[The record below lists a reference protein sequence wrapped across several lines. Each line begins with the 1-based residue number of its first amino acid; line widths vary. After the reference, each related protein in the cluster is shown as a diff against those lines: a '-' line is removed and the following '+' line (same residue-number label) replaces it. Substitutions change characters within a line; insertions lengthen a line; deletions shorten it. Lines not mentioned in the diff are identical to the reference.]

1 MFKNKNKRYFAI
13 RVTDYMKLVN
23 LCKVLKIKKY
33 SLMDEYFKDTDTGL
47 PSYWIFTT
55 VCYDKKYEVIKKVFN
70 LTEEHEVVGH

>member
-33 SLMDEYFKDTDTGL
+33 SLMDE
-47 PSYWIFTT
+47 
-55 VCYDKKYEVIKKVFN
+55 
-70 LTEEHEVVGH
+70 